1 MSLPLKCED
10 RLGAGQL
17 GAGHQVPN
25 LGRWKEGRDMA
36 THGATVV
43 EKETGMIER
52 TDLEDQIRGLKR
64 LLDDAWWN
72 EEPLETIQKLEQQIA
87 NRSQALQST
96 D

>member
-1 MSLPLKCED
+1 
-10 RLGAGQL
+10 
-17 GAGHQVPN
+17 
-25 LGRWKEGRDMA
+25 
-36 THGATVV
+36 
-43 EKETGMIER
+43 MIER